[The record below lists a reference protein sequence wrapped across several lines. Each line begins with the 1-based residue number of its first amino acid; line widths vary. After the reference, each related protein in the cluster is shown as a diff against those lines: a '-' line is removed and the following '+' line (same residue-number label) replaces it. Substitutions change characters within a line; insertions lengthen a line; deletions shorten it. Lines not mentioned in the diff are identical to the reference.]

1 MNGITNSITPLA
13 GAVAQVQ
20 GAKALQARANT
31 SGATIAPRRTD
42 EFVPAV
48 ESTDAADPDARKE
61 SRDHPD
67 HQDQQEELR
76 QKKGKPRRRSKTLRA
91 DEDDDLPRLDVRG

>member
-20 GAKALQARANT
+20 AAQIQQARENAAA
-31 SGATIAPRRTD
+31 ATIAPRRAD
-42 EFVPAV
+42 VFVPAV

-61 SRDHPD
+61 SNDHPD
-67 HQDQQEELR
+67 HQDQDKQSR
-76 QKKGKPRRRSKTLRA
+76 DKKGKPRRRSKTLRA
-91 DEDDDLPRLDVRG
+91 DEADDLPRLDVRG